1 LNNEG
6 SSKNLCDDDF
16 RGAKRKSEEEV
27 ITVMNAY
34 NISRGKI
41 VALNFIGHANAIYLP
56 VNYMQVKSQEQLD
69 KALVG
74 NVNYFKGFE

>member
-1 LNNEG
+1 
-6 SSKNLCDDDF
+6 
-16 RGAKRKSEEEV
+16 
-27 ITVMNAY
+27 MNAY